1 MKYIDYR
8 RNFSALLIGN
18 YKKKSLIFKL
28 HTQTSPWATKKS
40 VHRVYF
46 DNDIWIFET
55 SHGLCWEQQWDD
67 DKADIA
73 TSKTSPKDEN
83 PKIWGVLGT
92 LQPSQHDI

>member
-1 MKYIDYR
+1 MIYGSWAESDTLGMVNDFILINGGVKYV
-8 RNFSALLIGN
+8 LKHVL
-18 YKKKSLIFKL
+18 
-28 HTQTSPWATKKS
+28 
-40 VHRVYF
+40 
-46 DNDIWIFET
+46 ET
-55 SHGLCWEQQWDD
+55 SHGLCWAQQWDD